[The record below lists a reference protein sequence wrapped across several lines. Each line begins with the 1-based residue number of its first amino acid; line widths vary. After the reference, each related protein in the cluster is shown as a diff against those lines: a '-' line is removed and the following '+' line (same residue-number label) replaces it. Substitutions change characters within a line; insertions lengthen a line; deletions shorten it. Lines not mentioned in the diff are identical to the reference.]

1 MRRLTGGWIAVAAVA
16 GLAMARLLPAYGL
29 GLGLRLAA
37 ATVVL
42 LVPGALVARALR
54 CPGAAGALV
63 WTLTALAGG
72 LMVVFTTRSSLWLAL
87 VLLAVAG
94 AVALPFA
101 RSRGDD
107 SMLVLAAGVV
117 FGILLWK
124 VAPSIIAGDAPFH
137 LARIRKLEAFGS
149 LSLRSV
155 DEFRDGGLHP
165 GYAFPLWHGFLA
177 LVARLAGVDPTQVV
191 RHEPSVLAPVAF
203 LVAFEAGTALFRS
216 RALGVAVAA
225 AQITLLALAPGHGGI
240 FRTLA
245 LPASA
250 ALVLLVPAAL
260 ALAFRAAVEPSR
272 FAYVS
277 VAAASLVLAL
287 VHPTYAFFLLLPAT
301 GWFVARALLA
311 RKDLLPVGRAVAALA
326 LPAGAVAL
334 WLLPLARETAS
345 RDPSRRAL
353 TASRHGFQQYPHQID
368 VFSAHRYRL
377 APEVIDRRGAVAIAA
392 LALVP
397 LAAFAPRRRWAAF
410 VLGGTLAVL
419 AALLIPELFV
429 RLSDQV
435 SLSQARRAAA
445 FVPLPFALAGAAA
458 VLARPLGLFLPAVG
472 LATGI
477 WLQLAYPGDFGYA
490 FGSGGPALV
499 TWVAAL
505 GGLAAL
511 IAAAATPKRW
521 RFERPGLVAA
531 VAVLCFCLPVA
542 VSGFRHWSTAP
553 VPSSQALPKNLVTV
567 LRAKVPARSVVFSD
581 PETSYLVAAAAPVYI
596 ASAPPAHVAD
606 TKANRPDARVRDA
619 MSFQRT
625 GLLSIP
631 RLYGAGYILVDHRR
645 TRLTLP
651 LPRLYSDA
659 RYSLYRL

>member
-1 MRRLTGGWIAVAAVA
+1 MSRLAGAWLAVAALGA
-16 GLAMARLLPAYGL
+16 LAIARLLPAHGV

-54 CPGAAGALV
+54 CPGAAGTLV
-63 WTLTALAGG
+63 WTLAALAGG
-72 LMVVFTTRSSLWLAL
+72 LAVVFATRSSLWLAL

-107 SMLVLAAGVV
+107 SVLVLIAGVV

-124 VAPSIIAGDAPFH
+124 VAPAVIAGDAPFH

-165 GYAFPLWHGFLA
+165 GYAFPLWHAFLA
-177 LVARLAGVDPTQVV
+177 LVARLAGVDPAQVV
-191 RHEPSVLAPVAF
+191 RHEPSVLAPLAF
-203 LVAFEAGTALFRS
+203 LVAYEAGTALFRWRS
-216 RALGVAVAA
+216 LGVAVAA
-225 AQITLLALAPGHGGI
+225 AEVTLLALAPGHGGI
-240 FRTLA
+240 FRSLA

-250 ALVLLVPAAL
+250 AQVLLVPAAL
-260 ALAFRAAVEPSR
+260 ALAFRAAREPSAL
-272 FAYVS
+272 AYAS
-277 VAAASLVLAL
+277 VGAASLVLAL

-301 GWFVARALLA
+301 GWFVARSILA
-311 RKDLLPVGRAVAALA
+311 RQDLLPVGGAVASLA

-334 WLLPLARETAS
+334 WLLPLARETVS
-345 RDPSRRAL
+345 RDPSAHTL
-353 TASRHGFQQYPHQID
+353 TASRHGFEHYAHQID
-368 VFSAHRYRL
+368 VFSTHSFRL
-377 APEVIDRRGAVAIAA
+377 APEVIDRRGAVAVAA

-419 AALLIPELFV
+419 AALLIPALFV

-445 FVPLPFALAGAAA
+445 FVPLPFALAGGAA
-458 VLARPLGLFLPAVG
+458 VLARPLGVFLPAVG

-490 FGSGGPALV
+490 FGGGGPALV
-499 TWVAAL
+499 TWAAAI
-505 GGLAAL
+505 GGAVAL
-511 IAAAATPKRW
+511 IAAATIPRRW
-521 RFERPGLVAA
+521 RIERPGLLAA

-542 VSGFRHWSTAP
+542 VSGFRHWRPAP
-553 VPSSQALPKNLVTV
+553 SPSSQVLPAGLVTV
-567 LRAKVPARSVVFSD
+567 LQSKVPPRAVVFSD

-619 MSFQRT
+619 ARFQRT
-625 GLLSIP
+625 GLLAIP
-631 RLYGAGYILVDHRR
+631 RAYGAGYVLVDRRR
-645 TRLTLP
+645 TPLTLGLP
-651 LPRLYSDA
+651 LLYSDA